1 MRVLYSLVV
10 FLSTGF
16 NKPLNVEFVRKN
28 KVLEVKAP
36 LYRTRYPDWKLSGKN
51 EDNEGNEGN
60 EGDDQFPDPVEM
72 YASFVGF
79 EKEEKWKSVRY
90 TAYYFAAFS
99 LLGDLANKIYQ
110 DMNNPFN

>member
-1 MRVLYSLVV
+1 MRVLSSLVV
-10 FLSTGF
+10 FLATGF

-28 KVLEVKAP
+28 KALEVKAP
-36 LYRTRYPDWKLSGKN
+36 LYRTRYPDWKLSAKN
-51 EDNEGNEGN
+51 EDD

>member
-1 MRVLYSLVV
+1 MRIFP
-10 FLSTGF
+10 FLFLFGAMG
-16 NKPLNVEFVRKN
+16 LNVPLKKN
-28 KVLEVKAP
+28 IIKNIEYKNYMP
-36 LYRTRYPDWKLSGKN
+36 PKLLAKN
-51 EDNEGNEGN
+51 NDDHEENEP
-60 EGDDQFPDPVEM
+60 FPDPVEI

-99 LLGDLANKIYQ
+99 LLGDLLNKIQQ